1 MLGGLTHTFSTQ
13 RFCMPIPW
21 LTVLQS
27 VPWSDVVRNAPKVAA
42 GAKKLWDNVAHKGAA
57 AQDSADTTSTVE
69 AEPTLLSLRADVMA
83 LRAASMRLQQ
93 QLAESSALVSEL
105 AEQNTQLIAGMDA
118 LRRKQ
123 KRMLWAL
130 LVVAAVALVAL
141 RLAFA

>member
-1 MLGGLTHTFSTQ
+1 
-13 RFCMPIPW
+13 MPIPW

-42 GAKKLWDNVAHKGAA
+42 GAKKLWDNVAHKGATH
-57 AQDSADTTSTVE
+57 QDPSDTASTVE
-69 AEPTLLSLRADVMA
+69 AEPTLLSLKADVIA
-83 LRAASMRLQQ
+83 LRAGSMRLQQ

>member
-1 MLGGLTHTFSTQ
+1 
-13 RFCMPIPW
+13 MPIPW

-27 VPWSDVVRNAPKVAA
+27 VHWSDVVRNAPKVAA

-57 AQDSADTTSTVE
+57 AQDPADTTSTVE
-69 AEPTLLSLRADVMA
+69 AEPTLLSLKADVMA
-83 LRAASMRLQQ
+83 LRAGSMRLQQ

>member
-1 MLGGLTHTFSTQ
+1 
-13 RFCMPIPW
+13 MPIPW

-57 AQDSADTTSTVE
+57 AQDPADTTSTVE
-69 AEPTLLSLRADVMA
+69 AEPTLLSLKADVIA
-83 LRAASMRLQQ
+83 LRAGSMLLQQ
-93 QLAESSALVSEL
+93 QLAESSAMVSEL
-105 AEQNTQLIAGMDA
+105 AEQNTQLIAGMEA

-123 KRMLWAL
+123 KRILWAL
-130 LVVAAVALVAL
+130 LVVAAVALLAL

>member
-1 MLGGLTHTFSTQ
+1 MA
-13 RFCMPIPW
+13 IPW

-57 AQDSADTTSTVE
+57 AQDPADTTSTVE
-69 AEPTLLSLRADVMA
+69 AEPTLLSLKADVMA
-83 LRAASMRLQQ
+83 LRAGSMRLQQ

-105 AEQNTQLIAGMDA
+105 AEQNTQLIAGMEA

-130 LVVAAVALVAL
+130 LVVAAVALLAL

>member
-1 MLGGLTHTFSTQ
+1 
-13 RFCMPIPW
+13 MPIPW

-57 AQDSADTTSTVE
+57 AQDPADTTSTVE
-69 AEPTLLSLRADVMA
+69 AEPTLLSLKADVIA
-83 LRAASMRLQQ
+83 LQAGSMLLQQ
-93 QLAESSALVSEL
+93 QLAESSAMVSEL
-105 AEQNTQLIAGMDA
+105 AEQNAQLIAGMEA

-130 LVVAAVALVAL
+130 LSRALVGNVIP
-141 RLAFA
+141 